1 MYTYKSEI
9 LSVSMKWFSDKATSE
24 DIAMLDKLINER
36 TSEGWE
42 FVTYDYMTTS
52 TQMRGAF
59 IVTFRKEKV
68 IMKV

>member
-36 TSEGWE
+36 ISEGWE
-42 FVTYDYMTTS
+42 FVTYDYMATS

-68 IMKV
+68 